1 MELTFPM
8 ILDGATGTELQK
20 HGFGG
25 GDCPEAWTLEHP
37 DVIREIQRAYVEA
50 GSNVIYAP
58 TFGANRIKLEAHGL
72 SHAVEDFNLRLVAL
86 SREAA
91 AGKALVA
98 GDIAPTGHFL
108 SPLGDVTFE
117 VLVEVY
123 TEQAAA
129 LEKAGVDLFVIET
142 MMTLAEARA
151 AVLAVRSVSRK
162 PIFVTFTCDA
172 KGRTLSGSD
181 VVAVLQIMQG
191 MEIDA
196 FGLNCSVGPGEMVT
210 QLRRLYEHAR
220 VPLIA
225 KPNAGIPEIR
235 GDETVYNCPP
245 EQFTAH
251 LQEMAE
257 AGVRIFGGCCGT
269 TAEHI
274 AALKTGTALLQPAPI
289 RPQSTDRLP
298 AATEQELFWL
308 DPRVEI
314 GEVIDCSEDLEEDLM
329 DAMDEDAPIIAL
341 SIREAEDLELFAESQ
356 YMIKKPLCL
365 VCDDAGLLEQAL
377 RLYQGRALYCGPLT
391 EETLAP
397 LVRKYGLLIHA

>member
-1 MELTFPM
+1 MELTFPL

-37 DVIREIQRAYVEA
+37 EAIQAIQGGYIHA
-50 GSNVIYAP
+50 GSNVVYAP
-58 TFGANRIKLEAHGL
+58 TFGANRVKLEAHGL
-72 SHAVEDFNLRLVAL
+72 YGLVENYNVRLVAL
-86 SREAA
+86 SREVA
-91 AGKALVA
+91 AGKAMVA
-98 GDIAPTGHFL
+98 GDLAPTGHFL
-108 SPLGDVTFE
+108 YPLGDFSFE
-117 VLVEVY
+117 ELVEIY

-142 MMTLAEARA
+142 MMTVAEARA

-162 PIFVTFTCDA
+162 PIFVTFTCDE
-172 KGRTLSGSD
+172 KGRTLTGSD

-225 KPNAGIPEIR
+225 KPNAGIPEVR
-235 GDETVYNCPP
+235 GDQTIYDCPP
-245 EQFTAH
+245 ERFVAH
-251 LQEMAE
+251 LQEMAD

-269 TAEHI
+269 TAGHV
-274 AALKTGTALLQPAPI
+274 AALKTGTALLQPAPV
-289 RPQSTDRLP
+289 RPQRTDLLP

-308 DPRVEI
+308 DPTVEI
-314 GEVIDCSEDLEEDLM
+314 GEAISCSENLEEDLL
-329 DAMDEDAPIIAL
+329 DAMDEDNPVIAL
-341 SIREAEDLELFAESQ
+341 VIREEEDLDCFAECQ
-356 YMIKKPLCL
+356 YLIKKPLCL
-365 VCDDAGLLEQAL
+365 VCDDVGLLEKAL
-377 RLYQGRALYCGPLT
+377 RLYQGRALYRGSLT
-391 EETLAP
+391 EDALTT
-397 LVRKYGLLIHA
+397 LVRRYGLIV

>member
-1 MELTFPM
+1 MELTFPL

-25 GDCPEAWTLEHP
+25 GNCPEAWILEHP
-37 DVIREIQRAYVEA
+37 DVIREIQQAYVEA
-50 GSNVIYAP
+50 GSDVIYAP

-72 SHAVEDFNLRLVAL
+72 SHAVENFNLRLVAL
-86 SREAA
+86 SREAV

-117 VLVEVY
+117 ELVEVY

-251 LQEMAE
+251 LREMAE

-308 DPRVEI
+308 DPKVEI

-329 DAMDEDAPIIAL
+329 DAMDEDAPMIAL

-365 VCDDAGLLEQAL
+365 VCDDVGLLEQAL
-377 RLYQGRALYCGPLT
+377 RLYQGRALYYGSLP

>member
-1 MELTFPM
+1 MELTFPL

-25 GDCPEAWTLEHP
+25 GACPEAWILEHP
-37 DVIREIQRAYVEA
+37 EVIREIQRAYVEA
-50 GSNVIYAP
+50 GSDVIYAP

-117 VLVEVY
+117 ELTEIY
-123 TEQAAA
+123 TEQAEA

-142 MMTLAEARA
+142 MMTVAEARA

-162 PIFVTFTCDA
+162 PVFVTFTCDER
-172 KGRTLSGSD
+172 GRTLGGSD
-181 VVAVLQIMQG
+181 VAAVLQIMQG

-196 FGLNCSVGPGEMVT
+196 FGLNCSVGPGEMAG
-210 QLRRLYEHAR
+210 QLRRLHEHAG

-235 GDETVYNCPP
+235 GTETVYNCSP
-245 EQFTAH
+245 EQFTAC

-257 AGVRIFGGCCGT
+257 AGVWIFGGCCGT
-269 TAEHI
+269 TAEHV
-274 AALKTGTALLQPAPI
+274 AALKSGTARLQPAPI
-289 RPQSTDRLP
+289 RARHTDLLP
-298 AATEQELFWL
+298 AATEQELFRL
-308 DPRVEI
+308 DPAVDI
-314 GEVIDCSEDLEEDLM
+314 GEVISCSEDLEEDLL
-329 DAMDEDAPIIAL
+329 DAMDEDTPVIAL

-377 RLYQGRALYCGPLT
+377 RLYQGRALFRGPLP
-391 EETLAP
+391 EEALAP
-397 LVRKYGLLIHA
+397 LVRKYGLIHV

>member
-50 GSNVIYAP
+50 GSDVIYAP

-86 SREAA
+86 SHDAV

-117 VLVEVY
+117 ELVEVY

-269 TAEHI
+269 TAAHV
-274 AALKTGTALLQPAPI
+274 AALKTGTALLQPAPT
-289 RPQSTDRLP
+289 RPQSTDGLP

-308 DPRVEI
+308 DPKVEI

-329 DAMDEDAPIIAL
+329 DAMDEDAPIVAL
-341 SIREAEDLELFAESQ
+341 SIRKTEDLELFAESQ

-365 VCDDAGLLEQAL
+365 VCDDVGLLEQAL
-377 RLYQGRALYCGPLT
+377 RLYQGRALYYGSLP

>member
-86 SREAA
+86 SRDAV

-117 VLVEVY
+117 ELVEVY

-245 EQFTAH
+245 KQFTAH

-274 AALKTGTALLQPAPI
+274 AALKTGTALLQPAPT
-289 RPQSTDRLP
+289 RPQSTDGLP

-308 DPRVEI
+308 DPKVEI

-329 DAMDEDAPIIAL
+329 DAMDEDGPMIAL

-365 VCDDAGLLEQAL
+365 VCDDAVLLEQAL
-377 RLYQGRALYCGPLT
+377 RLYQGRALYYGSLP